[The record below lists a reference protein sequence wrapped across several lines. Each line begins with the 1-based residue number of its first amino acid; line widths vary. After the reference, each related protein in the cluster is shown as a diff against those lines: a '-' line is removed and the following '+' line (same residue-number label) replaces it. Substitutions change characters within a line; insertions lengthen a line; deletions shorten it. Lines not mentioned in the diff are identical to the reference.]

1 MTDKEFEELKTKYT
15 KELER
20 RKRLESALGDIEHIQ
35 RYKKDNPSIRVRT
48 RTIGLT
54 EEEKER
60 VCDYIISIL
69 KAGLEEWLRKK

>member
-1 MTDKEFEELKTKYT
+1 MTDEEFEELKTKYT

-35 RYKKDNPSIRVRT
+35 KCKKANPSIRVRNKV
-48 RTIGLT
+48 IVLT

-60 VCDYIISIL
+60 VCDYIISVL
-69 KAGLEEWLRKK
+69 KEGLEEDE

>member
-1 MTDKEFEELKTKYT
+1 MTDEEFKELKNKYT

-20 RKRLESALGDIEHIQ
+20 RKRLETALGDAEHIKNC
-35 RYKKDNPSIRVRT
+35 KKDNPSIRVRN
-48 RTIGLT
+48 RTIVLT

-69 KAGLEEWLRKK
+69 VEGLEEDE